1 MEKEEDALNNKRKGV
16 LSRVFNISSER
27 KGLLIIS
34 VFASVIGMV
43 SGVVPYLSVYFIGKH
58 YLVNG
63 LSGTNEIIFWVI
75 VSAEAIVCNTV
86 FTFLGSLGCHTVA
99 FQILLNY
106 RLHVMEH
113 LGKLSM
119 SFFSSNSSGSIQKI
133 MDENIEKI
141 EGFIAH
147 MLPDMI
153 GSFAVLII
161 LLLGVGTLSIPL
173 AITILIASIIGFSF
187 QFMIFGGSKSKQI
200 WADISRASANTTGT
214 FSEYVKGMA
223 EVKLFGKIGSITRTL
238 ENNIKEYL
246 TWEVESYKRSAAAMS
261 MYKSIILSLLTF
273 VLPVGIYLIL
283 KNPTGNMVLSVLM
296 ALIIV
301 PAIYDPLMAC
311 VEYATMLGML
321 GAGMDQIDEILAQPK
336 INSAKLQKV
345 PKDWEIEFKNVSF
358 SYGDDDDAFRKM
370 ALNDIN
376 FTAKQGEMTALVGES
391 GSGKS
396 TIGGLLLRFWDNF
409 QGEISIG
416 RVDIRDIPNEKLMD
430 YVAFVFQDNFIFSDT
445 VRGNII
451 MNRNVSDEEMIEA
464 SKKARCHEF
473 IMKLPEGYDT
483 KIGSGSIKLSGG
495 EAQRLSIARAIL
507 KDSPIIVLDEA
518 LAYSDAE
525 NENLIQMAIKNL
537 IEDKTIIIIAHRL
550 QSIMTADQVLVLR
563 QGEIIE
569 QGTHS
574 SLLGKDAEYKML
586 WELQHKTDDWS
597 ITMSKKEGQHERNH

>member
-63 LSGTNEIIFWVI
+63 LSDTNEIIFWVI
-75 VSAEAIVCNTV
+75 VSAGAIVCNTV

-99 FQILLNY
+99 FRILLNY
-106 RLHVMEH
+106 RLDVMED

-119 SFFSSNSSGSIQKI
+119 VFFSSNSSGSIQKI

-246 TWEVESYKRSAAAMS
+246 TWEVESYKRSAVAMS

-311 VEYATMLGML
+311 VEYASMLGML

-370 ALNDIN
+370 ALNNIS

-396 TIGGLLLRFWDNF
+396 TILRLIARFWDIDS
-409 QGEISIG
+409 GSISIG
-416 RVDIRDIPNEKLMD
+416 NNELSSINPETWLKNISMVLQEVYLFNQSIRD
-430 YVAFVFQDNFIFSDT
+430 
-445 VRGNII
+445 NILFG
-451 MNRNVSDEEMIEA
+451 RHDATEEEMIEA
-464 SKKARCHEF
+464 AQKASCHDF
-473 IMKLPEGYDT
+473 IMQLPDGYDT
-483 KIGSGSIKLSGG
+483 IVGEGGSTLSGG
-495 EAQRLSIARAIL
+495 EKQRISIARAIL
-507 KDSPIIVLDEA
+507 KNAPILLLDEPTSS
-518 LAYSDAE
+518 LDTK
-525 NENLIQMAIKNL
+525 NEDLVQNAISNLVK
-537 IEDKTIIIIAHRL
+537 DKTVVMIAHRL
-550 QSIMTADQVLVLR
+550 KTIENADQIIVLEKGRVIEVGSHRELIKQKKTYHR
-563 QGEIIE
+563 FWNLQNKSKEWIISR
-569 QGTHS
+569 G
-574 SLLGKDAEYKML
+574 M
-586 WELQHKTDDWS
+586 
-597 ITMSKKEGQHERNH
+597 